1 MMLAHPFQGVARMM
15 LARVADSLY
24 WLGRYIERAEHLSR
38 LSSVML
44 NATLDQTD
52 SGVQAVWIA
61 LSAVGEPEMSSAIGS
76 FEAAEALVL
85 DRSDANSVVSS
96 LARARENARQVRD
109 QITTET
115 WERLNLL
122 YLKVTD
128 RERGREFADGSTT
141 FLHDIIA
148 DLHLFKGAADTTM
161 SHGESWRFMMLG
173 MYLERAQL
181 IAPAGGAC
189 FAEDRPAGRSTTTSP
204 WSACCAWA
212 ARWSRICGSTPPRS
226 SRGTSWSSWS
236 STRTSRA
243 PSASP
248 PAQIEASQR
257 SGPRNEDRWRPERI
271 AGRLKA
277 RLEFADIR
285 TGDARRRRPA
295 DHRRQRM
302 RAHPRSDLRDLRGLP
317 ARNAPAPRRKRSVS
331 GFGARRNTP
340 VLLEI
345 RHVTQYHYERPS
357 GKASWSCGCSPR
369 RPRASGWSA
378 SSWTSSRPRRCSPTP
393 TASAT
398 PSITST
404 CRSRTTA

>member
-1 MMLAHPFQGVARMM
+1 MM

-61 LSAVGEPEMSSAIGS
+61 LSAVGEPEMSSAVGS

-85 DRSDANSVVSS
+85 DRADHNSVVSS
-96 LARARENARQVRD
+96 LSRARENARQVRD

-128 RERGREFADGSTT
+128 ENAKRDFADGSTT
-141 FLHDIIA
+141 FLHDVIA

-181 IAPAGGAC
+181 VSRLLEVC
-189 FAEDRPAGRSTTTSP
+189 FADTPGRQINDHIALVSLLRMACALEPYLRVYTAEIEPRHILEFLVFDEDF
-204 WSACCAWA
+204 
-212 ARWSRICGSTPPRS
+212 PRS
-226 SRGTSWSSWS
+226 IRFATS
-236 STRTSRA
+236 
-243 PSASP
+243 
-248 PAQIEASQR
+248 QIEANLNVLAR
-257 SGPRNEDRWRPERI
+257 RAGGDGAGAGPERI

-277 RLEFADIR
+277 RLQFADINELENQGAGALL
-285 TGDARRRRPA
+285 TTDVNECARIHEAIYETFVAYPLE
-295 DHRRQRM
+295 M
-302 RAHPRSDLRDLRGLP
+302 RLP
-317 ARNAPAPRRKRSVS
+317 
-331 GFGARRNTP
+331 T
-340 VLLEI
+340 
-345 RHVTQYHYERPS
+345 
-357 GKASWSCGCSPR
+357 
-369 RPRASGWSA
+369 
-378 SSWTSSRPRRCSPTP
+378 
-393 TASAT
+393 
-398 PSITST
+398 
-404 CRSRTTA
+404 

>member
-1 MMLAHPFQGVARMM
+1 MM

-61 LSAVGEPEMSSAIGS
+61 LSAVGEPEMSGAVGS

-85 DRSDANSVVSS
+85 DRSDPNSVVSS

-128 RERGREFADGSTT
+128 KNAHREFADASTT
-141 FLHDIIA
+141 FLHDVIA

-181 IAPAGGAC
+181 VSRLLEVC
-189 FAEDRPAGRSTTTSP
+189 FAESPGRQINDHIALVSLLRM
-204 WSACCAWA
+204 ACALEPYLRVYTA
-212 ARWSRICGSTPPRS
+212 EIEPRHILEFLVFDPDFPRS
-226 SRGTSWSSWS
+226 IRFATS
-236 STRTSRA
+236 
-243 PSASP
+243 
-248 PAQIEASQR
+248 QIEGNLSALAR
-257 SGPRNEDRWRPERI
+257 RGETNDRAGPERI

-277 RLEFADIR
+277 RLEFADIHELE
-285 TGDARRRRPA
+285 TQGAGALLTTVVNECARIHEAIYETFVAYPLE
-295 DHRRQRM
+295 M
-302 RAHPRSDLRDLRGLP
+302 RLP
-317 ARNAPAPRRKRSVS
+317 A
-331 GFGARRNTP
+331 
-340 VLLEI
+340 
-345 RHVTQYHYERPS
+345 
-357 GKASWSCGCSPR
+357 
-369 RPRASGWSA
+369 
-378 SSWTSSRPRRCSPTP
+378 
-393 TASAT
+393 
-398 PSITST
+398 
-404 CRSRTTA
+404 